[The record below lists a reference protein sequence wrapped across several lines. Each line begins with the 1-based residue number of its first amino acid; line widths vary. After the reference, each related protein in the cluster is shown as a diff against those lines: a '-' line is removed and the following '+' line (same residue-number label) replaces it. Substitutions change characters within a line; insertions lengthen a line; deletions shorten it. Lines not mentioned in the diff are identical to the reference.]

1 MFCPNCGT
9 QNPDAAQT
17 CSKCNFNIKGAAAPK
32 FKGTMLMMNQP
43 IPGAPPGVGPASC
56 RGRAAGGGCSSAR
69 RCAHGRDAGRARYR
83 GARRAARA
91 AGASSAVPS
100 KLKGTMVGVA
110 PMSRVAARRRRRCR
124 RRQRP
129 PSGFSADRSDG
140 SRACAADAAAD
151 SGAPSDGRSAHGGAA
166 AAGPPP
172 GFDPQQ
178 PPGYA
183 PPYGGQQ
190 GVNPLGGTVAAD
202 GGGFAAYA
210 QQAAAAATPNP
221 YAQPGQGAP
230 YGQPPPQQY
239 GAPPGGA
246 PYGTTPNPYGA
257 PPQGQ
262 QGYGAPQQGQ
272 PPPGYGNPM
281 SPQGGMMPY
290 GGAAPA
296 NPMIGTL
303 PSAGGVV
310 VGPTRRNALMT
321 FLLPIAVI
329 FGGSILGTL
338 LAIVVHPIFG
348 LVSTLSVLGGSI
360 WYLLFTIQM
369 VNELKA
375 VTQNASF
382 AWWPVLIPFYNYY
395 WLLILLPQEVTKA
408 KQMRGVQAPTR
419 NIILYFFLGNFAL
432 ASDLNDMAR

>member
-43 IPGAPPGVGPASC
+43 IPGAPPGVGPQPP
-56 RGRAAGGGCSSAR
+56 AATPPPPAAAPPAAAPTGGMPGVP
-69 RCAHGRDAGRARYR
+69 
-83 GARRAARA
+83 GAPRA
-91 AGASSAVPS
+91 AGAQSAVPS

-110 PMSRVAARRRRRCR
+110 PMS
-124 RRQRP
+124 
-129 PSGFSADRSDG
+129 GG
-140 SRACAADAAAD
+140 
-151 SGAPSDGRSAHGGAA
+151 GAPSPTVPSAVSPPAQAFPQTAPMAA
-166 AAGPPP
+166 VPAQQMPPRTPTPPPMAAPPAAVPPPP
-172 GFDPQQ
+172 GFEPQP

-183 PPYGGQQ
+183 PPYGQGQQ
-190 GVNPLGGTVAAD
+190 PVNPLGGTVAAD

-221 YAQPGQGAP
+221 YAQQGQAP

-246 PYGTTPNPYGA
+246 PYGTTPNPYGG

-310 VGPTRRNALMT
+310 AGPTRRNALMT
-321 FLLPIAVI
+321 FLLPLAVI

-395 WLLILLPQEVTKA
+395 WILILLPQEVTKA